1 MSSTSTPSFE
11 RQALRALL
19 CLPHATVV
27 RGQRGVTQAQ
37 LAAVVSDKEESP
49 DDRCEVCG
57 FAECDSFDPIIFC
70 ECCNACV
77 HQRCY
82 GVTTLPAGDWV
93 CRQCEALVPLHE
105 RRCELCPSTIGAMK
119 RTTTRRRTESGS
131 GRSRSRTTYSPTPGD
146 GWVHLVCALH
156 HPSTEIVD
164 ATRKEPVV
172 IGRIAPERSALKC
185 EVCHQRGG
193 APTQCAWKSC
203 RKAFHCS
210 CAIQAQLRFRWHVT
224 MEEVKQTR
232 TQKGGRKRSGGSTK
246 AMEETVHLQVRL
258 FLSSFVLSFSPS
270 LSLSLSLANP
280 RVISTPP
287 DLLRQALADGR
298 ASGRRDGEGSAAG
311 AGEGAGAERGSCG
324 GEEAEEEKCEGKGRR
339 RRRRRRSAGE
349 EEGPEEEA
357 KGEESGGARFRG

>member
-93 CRQCEALVPLHE
+93 CRQCEALVPIHE

-232 TQKGGRKRSGGSTK
+232 TQKGGRKRSSGSTK

-258 FLSSFVLSFSPS
+258 FLSSFFLSFSPS
-270 LSLSLSLANP
+270 RGLSISLS
-280 RVISTPP
+280 
-287 DLLRQALADGR
+287 
-298 ASGRRDGEGSAAG
+298 
-311 AGEGAGAERGSCG
+311 C
-324 GEEAEEEKCEGKGRR
+324 
-339 RRRRRRSAGE
+339 
-349 EEGPEEEA
+349 
-357 KGEESGGARFRG
+357 